1 LNGNAPILVPSC
13 ARLRVS
19 ILLPL
24 LFLLALVPG
33 LTAQVPGPTAQVP
46 NPPAQRPG
54 PIFKAPDQVVERIIT
69 AQVLACQ
76 VADTASGAVLAGLD
90 LALQRLIQEQ
100 EALVRETV
108 KESAP
113 GLLAEKTFA
122 ESEARLKPLE
132 AELDPLLARRNEI
145 NSSQTIYE
153 DSISTATQGDAP
165 PGTKS
170 RLEQLDDD
178 MMEYDKVYIR
188 DSLELKKITDN
199 WLEGRDDQLRAA
211 IAENRTNWT
220 RARDERRGIM
230 RRIHTARYN
239 PQYQALVTEEEAL
252 DIRIAE
258 LQEKVKPLREAR
270 DAAKETLAAVN
281 LENIKKLEQ
290 LHEINGFTHQYL
302 SYARDCVERRR
313 GQLAQA
319 VPPPAAGQEDV
330 LTGTASGR
338 WGATCK
344 YKGAEGYVEGRPLN
358 MGGTV
363 NFQFDGAGGVSGT
376 FVANSSEFGVSS
388 FPVVAT
394 LRADPDPLTGRRV
407 WVENGMGAGTG
418 WSGTWQGRFG
428 TIDGQFTGH
437 GFNAP
442 ILTIQTSK
450 WGEAECV
457 ATWSVP

>member
-1 LNGNAPILVPSC
+1 
-13 ARLRVS
+13 
-19 ILLPL
+19 
-24 LFLLALVPG
+24 
-33 LTAQVPGPTAQVP
+33 
-46 NPPAQRPG
+46 
-54 PIFKAPDQVVERIIT
+54 VVERIIR

-76 VADTASGAVLAGLD
+76 VADTASGADLASLD
-90 LALQRLIQEQ
+90 LMLQRMIQEQ
-100 EALVRETV
+100 ENLVGRAV
-108 KESAP
+108 KDAAT
-113 GLLAEKTFA
+113 GLAAEKTFA

-132 AELDPLLARRNEI
+132 AELDPLLTRRNEI
-145 NSSQTIYE
+145 NSSQKTYE

-178 MMEYDKVYIR
+178 LTTYNEGLARFDA
-188 DSLELKKITDN
+188 ELKKITDADD
-199 WLEGRDDQLRAA
+199 WLQGRDEM
-211 IAENRTNWT
+211 IKAEMDTIRTRWA
-220 RARDERRGIM
+220 RARDERRNIV

-258 LQEKVKPLREAR
+258 LQEKIKPLREASK
-270 DAAKETLAAVN
+270 AAKETLAAVN

-302 SYARDCVERRR
+302 SHARDCVERRR
-313 GQLAQA
+313 GQLAQN
-319 VPPPAAGQEDV
+319 VPPPAAGDM

-338 WGATCK
+338 WTGGCK
-344 YKGAEGYVEGRPLN
+344 YKAEGYVPGRPLTI
-358 MGGTV
+358 GGTV

-376 FVANSSEFGVSS
+376 FVANSGEFGITS

-394 LRADPDPLTGRRV
+394 LRFFPDADPGRQFQ
-407 WVENGMGAGTG
+407 VENAMGAGTG
-418 WSGTWQGRFG
+418 WSGTWQGQFG
-428 TIDGQFTGH
+428 TIDGQFKGH

-442 ILTIQTSK
+442 ILTIQTSQ
-450 WGEAECV
+450 WGETECV

>member
-1 LNGNAPILVPSC
+1 MNGNAPILVPSC

-33 LTAQVPGPTAQVP
+33 LTAQVPGP
-46 NPPAQRPG
+46 
-54 PIFKAPDQVVERIIT
+54 IFKAPDQVVERIMT

-76 VADTASGAVLAGLD
+76 VADTASGKVLAGLD
-90 LALQRLIQEQ
+90 VALQRMIQEQ
-100 EALVRETV
+100 EDLVRRTV
-108 KESAP
+108 ADSAP
-113 GLLAEKTFA
+113 GLAAEKTFA

-132 AELDPLLARRNEI
+132 AELDLLLTRRNEI
-145 NSSQTIYE
+145 NSSQQIYE

-178 MMEYDKVYIR
+178 LSSYNVEHARFDA
-188 DSLELKKITDN
+188 ELKKVTDADH
-199 WLEGRDDQLRAA
+199 WLQGRDDQLKADMDT
-211 IAENRTNWT
+211 NRTRWA
-220 RARDERRGIM
+220 RVRDERRGIM

-270 DAAKETLAAVN
+270 DTAKRTLADVN
-281 LENIKKLEQ
+281 LKNIKKLEQ

-302 SYARDCVERRR
+302 SNARDCVERRR
-313 GQLAQA
+313 GQLAQN
-319 VPPPAAGQEDV
+319 VPPPAAGDM
-330 LTGTASGR
+330 LSGTASGR
-338 WGATCK
+338 WSGGCK
-344 YKGAEGYVEGRPLN
+344 YKGAEGYVPGRPLTI
-358 MGGTV
+358 GGTV

-376 FVANSSEFGVSS
+376 FVANSSEFGVTS
-388 FPVVAT
+388 FPVVGT
-394 LRADPDPLTGRRV
+394 LSFFPDADPGRKFQ
-407 WVENGMGAGTG
+407 VENGMGGGTG
-418 WSGTWQGRFG
+418 WSGTWQGQFD
-428 TIDGQFTGH
+428 TIDGQFKGH

-442 ILTIQTSK
+442 ILTIQTSQ
-450 WGEAECV
+450 WGETECV

>member
-1 LNGNAPILVPSC
+1 MGKSATISLFLILAV
-13 ARLRVS
+13 L
-19 ILLPL
+19 LLPQG
-24 LFLLALVPG
+24 LA
-33 LTAQVPGPTAQVP
+33 AQDLAAQD
-46 NPPAQRPG
+46 RR
-54 PIFKAPDQVVERIIT
+54 PIFSPPDQVVERIMK
-69 AQVLACQ
+69 AQALACQ
-76 VADTASGAVLAGLD
+76 VADTASGGVLD
-90 LALQRLIQEQ
+90 LLDRTLQQMIQEQ
-100 EALVRETV
+100 EDLVRRAAAD
-108 KESAP
+108 SAP
-113 GLLAEKTFA
+113 GLAAEETLR

-132 AELDPLLARRNEI
+132 DELNPLLVRWNEI
-145 NSSQTIYE
+145 NGSQKSYE
-153 DSISTATQGDAP
+153 DSVSTARQGDAP
-165 PGTKS
+165 PGTKT
-170 RLEQLDDD
+170 RLEQLD
-178 MMEYDKVYIR
+178 EEIKASNEVYAR
-188 DSLELKKITDN
+188 DSLELSKIADH
-199 WLEGRDDQLRAA
+199 WLEGRDEQLKAQME
-211 IAENRTNWT
+211 ENRTKWK
-220 RARDERRGIM
+220 RAMDERADIM
-230 RRIHTARYN
+230 RRVETAQEN
-239 PQYQALVTEEEAL
+239 PNYKSLVSEEAAL
-252 DIRIAE
+252 DIQIAE
-258 LQEKVKPLREAR
+258 LKAKIKPLSEAIA
-270 DAAKETLAAVN
+270 AAKETLANVN